1 MKTKGPKYIQ
11 PDSAKSKKHKMSIKT
26 SGDFKNDPEG
36 AIDALAQTGF
46 AIFMITE
53 EWYDDERAV
62 KEWRYAKD
70 IQKPIIYI
78 LQKGVNLNKFLLDAN
93 VIGMI
98 VIEKD
103 KIQNS
108 SIYLQ
113 AMLGAYCKVHN
124 IEL

>member
-11 PDSAKSKKHKMSIKT
+11 PDSAKSKKHKLSIKT

-46 AIFMITE
+46 AIFMITK
-53 EWYDDERAV
+53 EWYEDKRAV

-70 IQKPIIYI
+70 IKKPIIYI
-78 LQKGVNLNKFLLDAN
+78 LQKGVDLQKFLLDAN

-103 KIQNS
+103 NVQDS
-108 SIYLQ
+108 SIYIQ
-113 AMLGAYCKVHN
+113 SMLAAYCKVN
-124 IEL
+124 KIEL

>member
-1 MKTKGPKYIQ
+1 MKTRVPKNIQ
-11 PDSAKSKKHKMSIKT
+11 PDSDKSKKYNLSIKT

-36 AIDALAQTGF
+36 AINALDQTGF
-46 AIFMITE
+46 AVFMITKD
-53 EWYDDERAV
+53 WYEDKRAI

-78 LQKGVNLNKFLLDAN
+78 LQKGIDFQKFLLEAN

-103 KIQNS
+103 NVQDSGIYIQS
-108 SIYLQ
+108 
-113 AMLGAYCKVHN
+113 MLAAYCKVN
-124 IEL
+124 DIEL

>member
-11 PDSAKSKKHKMSIKT
+11 PDSAKSKKHKLSIKT

-46 AIFMITE
+46 AIFMITK
-53 EWYDDERAV
+53 EWYEDKRAV

-70 IQKPIIYI
+70 IKKPIIYI
-78 LQKGVNLNKFLLDAN
+78 LQKGVDLQKFLLDAN

-103 KIQNS
+103 NVQDS
-108 SIYLQ
+108 SIYVQ
-113 AMLGAYCKVHN
+113 SMLAAYCKVN
-124 IEL
+124 KIEL

>member
-11 PDSAKSKKHKMSIKT
+11 PDSAKSKKHKILIKT

-46 AIFMITE
+46 AIFMITKQ
-53 EWYDDERAV
+53 WYEDKRAV

-70 IQKPIIYI
+70 IKKPIIYI
-78 LQKGVNLNKFLLDAN
+78 LQKGVDLQKFLLDAN

-103 KIQNS
+103 NVQDS
-108 SIYLQ
+108 SIYVQ
-113 AMLGAYCKVHN
+113 SMLAAYCKVN
-124 IEL
+124 KIEF